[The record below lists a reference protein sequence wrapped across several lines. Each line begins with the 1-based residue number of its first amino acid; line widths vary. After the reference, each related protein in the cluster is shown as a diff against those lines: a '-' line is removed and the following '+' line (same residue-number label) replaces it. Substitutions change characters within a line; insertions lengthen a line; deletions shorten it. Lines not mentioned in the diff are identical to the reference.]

1 MNPKSGLGQSLGQI
15 VRDVESNFGG
25 ERVDVSYQIS
35 RSVEDGQRKTEQ
47 AVRQG
52 ADSVLV
58 VGGDGMVNSIG
69 GALLGTGVA
78 LGVIPSG
85 SGNGFARHFGI
96 PLDIGRAIKS
106 LARAERADIDAGF
119 ANDKPFFVTCS
130 MAADASLVRHFEK
143 SPIRGV
149 IPYAFAAAYGIF
161 EYKPQLFRVT
171 VDGKEHLSFNDSIV
185 FTVANLTQF
194 GGGATIAPN
203 ACPDDGALELVV
215 VAKRDIASTL
225 AAVPRLFNGTLDRVP
240 GVVTRTFQRLD
251 VRRRYPGPVQLDG
264 ELLEAPAAVTVR
276 VRRKVLTVLVPR
288 RPASARA

>member
-15 VRDVESNFGG
+15 VRDVESSWGG

-35 RSVEDGQRKTEQ
+35 RSVEDGQRKAEQ

-52 ADSVLV
+52 ADTVLV

-69 GALLGTGVA
+69 SALLGTGVA
-78 LGVIPSG
+78 LGVIPAG

-96 PLDIGRAIKS
+96 PLVIGRAIKV
-106 LARAERADIDAGF
+106 LAGAEHVDIDAGF

-130 MAADASLVRHFEK
+130 MAADATLVKHFEK

-149 IPYAFAAAYGIF
+149 LPYALAAAYGFF
-161 EYKPQLFRVT
+161 EYTPQPFRVA
-171 VDGKEHLSFNDSIV
+171 VDGKEHLTFKDPIV

-194 GGGATIAPN
+194 GGGARIAPN
-203 ACPDDGALELVV
+203 ACPDDGRLELVV
-215 VAKRDIASTL
+215 IARSDLASTL
-225 AAVPRLFNGTLDRVP
+225 PALPRLFNGTLEGVP
-240 GVVTRTFQRLD
+240 GIVTRRFQRMET
-251 VRRRYPGPVQLDG
+251 RRKFPGPIQLDG
-264 ELLEAPAAVTVR
+264 ELVEAPAMVTVR

-288 RPASARA
+288 RSAAGRA

>member
-15 VRDVESNFGG
+15 VRDVEANWGG

-52 ADSVLV
+52 ADTVLV

-78 LGVIPSG
+78 LGVIPTG

-96 PLDIGRAIKS
+96 PLLIGKAIKV
-106 LARAERADIDAGF
+106 LATARHVDIDAGF
-119 ANDKPFFVTCS
+119 ANDRPFFVTCS
-130 MAADASLVRHFEK
+130 MAADATLVRHFEK

-149 IPYAFAAAYGIF
+149 LPYAFAAAYGIF
-161 EYKPQLFRVT
+161 EYTPQPFRVT
-171 VDGKEHLSFNDSIV
+171 VDGKEQLAFSDSIV

-194 GGGATIAPN
+194 GGGARIAPN
-203 ACPDDGALELVV
+203 ACPDDGYLELVV
-215 VAKRDIASTL
+215 IARRDLAGTL

-240 GVVTRTFQRLD
+240 GVVTRRFQRLET
-251 VRRRYPGPVQLDG
+251 RRKYPGPIQLDG
-264 ELLEAPAAVTVR
+264 ELVDAPAAVTVR
-276 VRRKVLTVLVPR
+276 VRRKVLTVLVPG
-288 RPASARA
+288 RA